1 MQLGYSLKCIRDMFQ
16 IVDESPIVEIDVPEK
31 SKSKSII
38 LDRDEKGR
46 ILSKKNVRV
55 GVDSPQINP
64 PKNIMDNPYI
74 KNYFAFRECDS
85 KDKVRKSFSD
95 KKEQY
100 LQYLGDVGGYITLAA
115 KKMGFNHV
123 SVNYAMKNDALFEQA
138 VRAIKD
144 YHQEERL
151 DALEELSINQAK
163 KPGCTTE
170 RIFQLKALNPHKYR
184 DRSPQQAT
192 QINLIVSGTNPK
204 DRLNII
210 SKLAKQ

>member
-1 MQLGYSLKCIRDMFQ
+1 MFQ

-123 SVNYAMKNDALFEQA
+123 SVNYAMKNDALFA
-138 VRAIKD
+138 VS
-144 YHQEERL
+144 YTHL
-151 DALEELSINQAK
+151 TL
-163 KPGCTTE
+163 P
-170 RIFQLKALNPHKYR
+170 
-184 DRSPQQAT
+184 
-192 QINLIVSGTNPK
+192 TN
-204 DRLNII
+204 REV
-210 SKLAKQ
+210 